1 MATILDIGLLKGFSD
16 LFVWILVFVIV
27 YGALEVTNL
36 LKNKGLHALLSFA
49 ITAVVVIT
57 GGGANL
63 VVAMVPWVVVMAA
76 FFLFLLMLGQFIGL
90 TPKQIVS
97 SFGGTDLM
105 GAAWYLAIPLFIIL
119 VIAWTQTPKEQT
131 VVNPTTGETVT
142 VELQQ
147 QRPFIAVLT
156 NPKVLGLMLI
166 LAISAMTMV
175 LMTGGRGAVVGGH

>member
-27 YGALEVTNL
+27 YGGLEVSNL
-36 LKNKGLHALLSFA
+36 LKNRGLHALLAFA

-63 VVAMVPWVVVMAA
+63 VVAMVPWVVVMLA
-76 FFLFLLMLGQFIGL
+76 FFLFLLMVGQFIGL
-90 TPKQIVS
+90 SPQQMLGA
-97 SFGGTDLM
+97 FGGTELR
-105 GAAWYLAIPLFIIL
+105 GATWYIAIPLIIIL
-119 VIAWTQTPKEQT
+119 VVAWTQVPKEKT
-131 VVNPTTGETVT
+131 VVDPTTGETVT
-142 VELQQ
+142 VEVQ
-147 QRPFIAVLT
+147 QRGFITVLT
-156 NPKVLGLMLI
+156 NPKVLGLVLV